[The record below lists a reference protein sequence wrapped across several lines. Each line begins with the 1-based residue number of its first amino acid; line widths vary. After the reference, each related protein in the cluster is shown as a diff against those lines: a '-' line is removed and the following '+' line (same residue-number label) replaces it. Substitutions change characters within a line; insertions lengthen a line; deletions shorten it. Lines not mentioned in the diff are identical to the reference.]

1 MENWEDKEALLFH
14 ALLLVPRQ
22 DRRYEWSHDTKA
34 PTFPSR
40 GWMEKHSLTHHLSES
55 KLLRHRPTL
64 REHQGPSDTAIPCPP
79 SPAAHP
85 VPPTQ
90 PAVLERDGALLS
102 RSGLHSLAVLPIS
115 SARSQQAGSSSGALP
130 WLDLCYAHVT
140 LWLWQTSGSGLP
152 PLRVTAL
159 GGRGG
164 EAGASVVSDPTHDSL
179 CLSVCQASCPPSPG
193 TAADQLKAAR
203 ERPRL
208 LFQELPLARG
218 WVPASSML
226 GPRGREQGHGWAP
239 VTARHAR
246 PRRGSARGGRE
257 RPVRGARTAARGT
270 GSRRP
275 TAVGHG
281 KGAAPQPGRG
291 QAQGCQSHARQGMDN
306 GGSPRLQ
313 RGSGTG

>member
-1 MENWEDKEALLFH
+1 
-14 ALLLVPRQ
+14 
-22 DRRYEWSHDTKA
+22 
-34 PTFPSR
+34 
-40 GWMEKHSLTHHLSES
+40 MEKHRLTHQLSES
-55 KLLRHRPTL
+55 KLLRHRPTQ
-64 REHQGPSDTAIPCPP
+64 RQHQGPSDTAIPCPP
-79 SPAAHP
+79 SPTAHP

-115 SARSQQAGSSSGALP
+115 SERSQQAGSSSGALP

-193 TAADQLKAAR
+193 TAAGQLKAAR

-218 WVPASSML
+218 WVPASSTPR
-226 GPRGREQGHGWAP
+226 PRGREQGQGSAP
-239 VTARHAR
+239 VTARHAW

-257 RPVRGARTAARGT
+257 HHVRGAPHSCSRHWLPPPHGRGARQGCCL
-270 GSRRP
+270 
-275 TAVGHG
+275 V
-281 KGAAPQPGRG
+281 APQPGRG

-313 RGSGTG
+313 RGSGTGQSPRV